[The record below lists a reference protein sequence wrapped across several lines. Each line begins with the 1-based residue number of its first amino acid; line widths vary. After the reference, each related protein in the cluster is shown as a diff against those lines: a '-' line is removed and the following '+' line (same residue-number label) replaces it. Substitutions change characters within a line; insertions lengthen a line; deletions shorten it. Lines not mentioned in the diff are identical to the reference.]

1 MSEDL
6 PPIAF
11 LRAFSRA
18 AETLSFK
25 EAASDL
31 HLSPSSV
38 SRQIQSLEAHLGV
51 TLFRRLNPGLEITEE
66 GRRYLEI
73 VNRVLGE
80 LRRAQ
85 EGFTVPPS
93 GPLRVSALESFTE
106 SWLIPHLADFERRHP
121 GIELQVEAT
130 LRYADFDRDPV
141 DVAIRFGTGPWG
153 DLHSEPI
160 VDLTY
165 FPVCS
170 PALVTGDWP
179 LVEPAGL
186 RSQTLIRVSQT
197 PDSWSVW
204 LRAAGLPDLEP
215 RRTVTYDHLAIA
227 LSAAEAGR
235 GVALASEFLCA
246 QRLAAGRL
254 VAPFDLRVRSAA
266 TYHLVCRPESLDDPR
281 VVAFR
286 DWLVDA
292 IGDGR

>member
-1 MSEDL
+1 MRDEL
-6 PPIAF
+6 PPTDV
-11 LRAFSRA
+11 LRAFARA

-25 EAASDL
+25 DAAFEL
-31 HLSPSSV
+31 NLSASAI

-51 TLFRRLNPGLEITEE
+51 VLFRRLNPGLELTEE
-66 GRRYLEI
+66 GQRYLES
-73 VNRVLGE
+73 VRRVLGE

-85 EGFTVPPS
+85 ESLAVPAA

-106 SWLIPHLADFERRHP
+106 SWLIPHLTDFERLHP
-121 GIELQVEAT
+121 GIELEVEAT

-160 VDLTY
+160 VDLWY

-170 PALVTGDWP
+170 PALVSGDPP
-179 LVEPAGL
+179 LVEPADL

-197 PDSWSVW
+197 PDSWRTW
-204 LRAAGLPDLEP
+204 LREAGLADLQP
-215 RRTVTYDHLAIA
+215 RRVVTYDHLAIA

-235 GVALASEFLCA
+235 GVALTSEFLCA

-266 TYHLVCRPESLDDPR
+266 TYHLVCRSESLDDAR
-281 VVAFR
+281 VVALR
-286 DWLVDA
+286 DWLVEA
-292 IGDGR
+292 LA